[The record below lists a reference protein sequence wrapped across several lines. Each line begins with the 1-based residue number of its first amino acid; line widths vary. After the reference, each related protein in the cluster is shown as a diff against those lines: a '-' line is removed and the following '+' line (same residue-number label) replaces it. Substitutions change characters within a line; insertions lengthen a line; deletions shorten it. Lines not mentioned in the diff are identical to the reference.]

1 MSPGLHSFLQVEGR
15 IHFLAFSTFWRSPT
29 FLGSR
34 SQSTIFKATNLTQSL
49 SHAATFRAR
58 SLDSLSTYKDPV
70 VAVGMPGA
78 SRTFSP
84 PRSQLINNL
93 NSICSLNSLLPRNLT
108 YLQVPRMR
116 TRASPGALF
125 CPPYPLTQRVLLEV
139 RTPQKLLDV
148 VLVSRGLPQQ
158 SITNWESEPQ
168 KCILSQFWAPE
179 IGNEGASRARLLRST
194 VQDLSQA
201 SLLVLVVPCWRQ
213 PTCDLHMRFSFCACL
228 CPHSSF
234 S

>member
-93 NSICSLNSLLPRNLT
+93 NSICYLNYPLPWNLT
-108 YLQVPRMR
+108 YSQIFGIRLDILGGMGIILP
-116 TRASPGALF
+116 TSNSFLHSEIISF
-125 CPPYPLTQRVLLEV
+125 LL
-139 RTPQKLLDV
+139 L
-148 VLVSRGLPQQ
+148 
-158 SITNWESEPQ
+158 W
-168 KCILSQFWAPE
+168 
-179 IGNEGASRARLLRST
+179 
-194 VQDLSQA
+194 
-201 SLLVLVVPCWRQ
+201 
-213 PTCDLHMRFSFCACL
+213 H
-228 CPHSSF
+228 
-234 S
+234 